1 MLIKGVL
8 SKFMQVDVYN
18 IAHMIN
24 QPKRLMVSTKRA
36 QRIKCGIGLNTIILQ
51 YYTMPNKKK
60 KIRFYFTILVQWGKV
75 EIFFNILFSKEKD

>member
-24 QPKRLMVSTKRA
+24 QPKRLQFLMVSTKRA

-60 KIRFYFTILVQWGKV
+60 KLDFILQY
-75 EIFFNILFSKEKD
+75 